1 MLEDR
6 ERINLS
12 NLDGGALAE
21 LFEAN
26 LPRLLDNVK
35 DPNTKPEALRQV
47 SITLKV
53 KPTKSRREAV
63 ITYGVNLKLAA
74 ANERSTTVFL
84 AKDEAGE
91 PCLKEYPQDKDIE
104 DVIAEEKAK
113 AREALAEAEAEP
125 PADGGKVVNIG
136 ERS

>member
-1 MLEDR
+1 MLDDR

-21 LFEAN
+21 LFAAK
-26 LPRLLDNVK
+26 LPQVLENIK
-35 DPNTKPEALRQV
+35 DPNTKPEAMRQ
-47 SITLKV
+47 ITITMKI
-53 KPTKSRREAV
+53 KPTKSRKEAEL
-63 ITYGVNLKLAA
+63 TYGIACKLAA
-74 ANERSTTVFL
+74 PFERSTTVFL
-84 AKDEAGE
+84 AHDANGE
-91 PCLKEYPQDKDIE
+91 LALKEYPQDKDIE

-113 AREALAEAEAEP
+113 AREALAEAGAEP